1 MAVTIEA
8 IKLEEIGKDKQTK
21 PVLYFQET
29 GTGFICNKTN
39 GRTIAR
45 LVGSEEFDD
54 WIGRVIRL
62 YRTEVDFQGEM
73 VEAIRV
79 RSRPEPKT
87 KAAERTPVAG
97 RKAAKEPEVE
107 VDEETGIPF

>member
-1 MAVTIEA
+1 MAVTIEV

-21 PVLYFQET
+21 PVLYFQEA

-39 GRTIAR
+39 ARTIAR

-79 RSRPEPKT
+79 RSKPDT
-87 KAAERTPVAG
+87 KAAKAKAVTT
-97 RKAAKEPEVE
+97 RKSAEPEGE
-107 VDEETGIPF
+107 VDEDGIPF

>member
-1 MAVTIEA
+1 MAATIEA

-54 WIGRVIRL
+54 WIGRTIRL

-79 RSRPEPKT
+79 RSRPDKVVT
-87 KAAERTPVAG
+87 KAASKQK
-97 RKAAKEPEVE
+97 KAAPAPDDEVE
-107 VDEETGIPF
+107 LDENGTPY

>member
-1 MAVTIEA
+1 MAATIEA

-79 RSRPEPKT
+79 RSRPDKPVAKT
-87 KAAERTPVAG
+87 KAPSAKVA
-97 RKAAKEPEVE
+97 RHDDEVE
-107 VDEETGIPF
+107 VDENNIPF